1 MATAK
6 HYALNS
12 MENARF
18 KVDVMASEE
27 VLQEVYLPHFRK
39 TVEAGVLAIMSA
51 YNSVNGEWAGENE
64 HLLEEVLR
72 GEWGFKGVVVS
83 DFIWGLR
90 NAAKSLRAG
99 MDVEECFAQQRVGQL
114 EAKLEEGKEVTWDD
128 VDRSVKRILATQIR
142 HYANRETKEPEKTVV
157 FCDEH
162 RKLAREA
169 AQKSMVLLQNEKVD
183 DEPVLPLSASS
194 LANVAVIGRL
204 ANAINTGDGGSSSVK
219 DCPEVVTAYDGIKG
233 ALPNAK
239 VSLCESDDVEAARK
253 AASSADVSI
262 IVVGYTAADEGE
274 FIDASIITDPVL
286 FATYPQPENKAAEE
300 AKQKVVDMATGGSSN
315 ILGTGDSDQKAGGDR
330 ESLRLR
336 PIDAE
341 IIKAVAGVC
350 KKTIVCV
357 ITAGAVIMEEWRH
370 EVPGLVISW
379 YSGTQGGN
387 ALADVLLGN
396 VDAGG
401 RLPYSIPTGE
411 EHLPEFDMNATSIT
425 YDRWHGQRLLDHK
438 GWKAAF
444 PLGFGLSYTTFDVSD
459 VKAGASKEPE
469 EIDVSV
475 KVKNTGE
482 RDGRYIIQV
491 YGKLV
496 DGTDDFPSRVLLG
509 FAPVDVKKGESKTV
523 SVIAS
528 TRPLKRWEN
537 GNFVFASKS
546 VEVECGWCSGDE
558 KAVSAKVD
566 VKDLS

>member
-1 MATAK
+1 
-6 HYALNS
+6 

-18 KVDVMASEE
+18 KVDISASEQ

-51 YNSVNGEWAGENE
+51 YNSVNGEWAGENQ

-90 NAAKSLRAG
+90 DAAKSLRAG

-114 EAKLEEGKEVTWDD
+114 AAKLEEAKEVSWDD

-142 HYANRETKEPEKTVV
+142 HYAQREAKEPERSDV

-162 RKLAREA
+162 RNLAREA
-169 AQKSMVLLQNEKVD
+169 AEKSMVLLHNEIVD
-183 DEPVLPLSASS
+183 ERPVLPLNASALS
-194 LANVAVIGRL
+194 NVAVIGRL
-204 ANAINTGDGGSSSVK
+204 ANAINTGDNGSSSVK
-219 DCPEVVTAYDGIKG
+219 DCPEVVTAYDGIKS
-233 ALPNAK
+233 ALPKAK
-239 VSLCESDDVEAARK
+239 VSLTETDDVQAARE
-253 AASSADVSI
+253 AASSAEVAI

-274 FIDASIITDPVL
+274 FIDSSIITDPVL
-286 FATYPQPENKAAEE
+286 FATYPQPEDKAAEE
-300 AKQKVVDMATGGSSN
+300 AKQKVLDMAFGGSSN
-315 ILGTGDSDQKAGGDR
+315 ILGTGDSDMKAGGDR
-330 ESLRLR
+330 ASLRIR
-336 PIDAE
+336 PVDAE

-350 KKTIVCV
+350 KKTVVCV
-357 ITAGAVIMEEWRH
+357 VTAGAVIVEEWRH

-396 VDAGG
+396 VDASG
-401 RLPYSIPTGE
+401 RLPYSIPTTE
-411 EHLPEFDMNATSIT
+411 EHLPDFDMNATSIT
-425 YDRWHGQRLLDHK
+425 YDRWHGQRLLDHR

-444 PLGFGLSYTTFDVSD
+444 PLGFGLSYTTFEVSD
-459 VKAGASKEPE
+459 IKAEASKKPE

-475 KVKNTGE
+475 KVRNTGE
-482 RDGRYIIQV
+482 RDGRYIVQV

-496 DGTDDFPSRVLLG
+496 GGSDDFPSRVLLG
-509 FAPVDVKKGESKTV
+509 FAPVDLRKGESKTV
-523 SVIAS
+523 KVTAS

-537 GNFVFASKS
+537 DEFVFASKS
-546 VEVECGWCSGDE
+546 VEVECGGFSGDE
-558 KAVSAKVD
+558 KAVSAEVD
-566 VKDLS
+566 VEQLS

>member
-18 KVDVMASEE
+18 TVDVKASEE

-39 TVEAGVLAIMSA
+39 TVETGVLAIMSA
-51 YNSVNGEWAGENE
+51 YNSVNGEWAGENQ

-72 GEWGFKGVVVS
+72 GEWGYKGVVVS

-114 EAKLEEGKEVTWDD
+114 EAKLEEGKEVSWDD

-142 HYANRETKEPEKTVV
+142 HYVQREAQEPEKSVV

-162 RKLAREA
+162 RQLAREA
-169 AQKSMVLLQNEKVD
+169 AQKSMVLLQNSLVNDK
-183 DEPVLPLSASS
+183 PVLPFDASS

-204 ANAINTGDGGSSSVK
+204 ANAINTGDNGSSSVK
-219 DCPEVVTAYDGIKG
+219 DCPEIVTAYNGLKK
-233 ALPNAK
+233 ALPGSN
-239 VSLCESDDVEAARK
+239 VTLSESDDVEAARK
-253 AASSADVSI
+253 AASSADVAI

-274 FIDASIITDPVL
+274 FIDSSIITDPVL
-286 FATYPQPENKAAEE
+286 FATYPQPEDKAAEE
-300 AKQKVVDMATGGSSN
+300 AKQKVLDMASGGSN
-315 ILGTGDSDQKAGGDR
+315 ILDTGDKDMKAGGDR
-330 ESLRLR
+330 ASLRVR

-379 YSGTQGGN
+379 YSGTEGGT
-387 ALADVLLGN
+387 ALADVLFGK
-396 VDAGG
+396 VDASG
-401 RLPYSIPTGE
+401 RLPYSIPTTE
-411 EHLPEFDMNATSIT
+411 DHLPDFDMNATSIT

-438 GWKAAF
+438 NWTAAF
-444 PLGFGLSYTTFDVSD
+444 PLGFGLSYTSFELSD
-459 VKAGASKEPE
+459 IKATPSKEPE
-469 EIDVSV
+469 AIDIAV
-475 KVKNTGE
+475 KVKNTGD
-482 RDGRYIIQV
+482 RDGRYIVQV

-496 DGTDDFPSRVLLG
+496 NGNDDFPGRVLLG
-509 FAPVDVKKGESKTV
+509 FKPVDLEKGSSKTV
-523 SVIAS
+523 DVVAS
-528 TRPLKRWEN
+528 TRPLKRWKS
-537 GNFVFASKS
+537 GSFVFASEA
-546 VEVECGWCSGDE
+546 VEIECGRYSGDDQ
-558 KAVSAKVD
+558 AVSTKMSC
-566 VKDLS
+566 KDLN